1 MTRQVCTELRIC
13 PVAGCNTLPL
23 KYLLRHLE
31 NVHSDLSPE
40 EAGLMFRTASVFRVP
55 AGKKRMDVVVRKGK
69 KTKLQLAR
77 KSTGGIPEYDGSTAG
92 ISPASHDDVNRSAEV
107 GSLQCRARKVDKA
120 TQCNLLPPG
129 LLEPLDRALCT
140 DLQGTQPATY
150 STPRPQY
157 ARKSTSSSAED
168 NGVKVQYARKR
179 TSSSAEDNEG
189 DVVRK
194 RNELGL
200 TKKRV
205 KFAEDTS
212 PTPTNQPVPAVA
224 SPPAIPMDT
233 GSSSD
238 LGITSAGKPCE
249 MVCKWGNWTVI
260 FYETPKFLP
269 HL

>member
-1 MTRQVCTELRIC
+1 MCTELRVC

-23 KYLLRHLE
+23 KYLLKHLE
-31 NVHSDLSPE
+31 NVHPDLSPE
-40 EAGLMFRTASVFRVP
+40 EAELLFRTAAVFRVP

-77 KSTGGIPEYDGSTAG
+77 KSTGGISEHDGTTAG
-92 ISPASHDDVNRSAEV
+92 LLPASRAVQYDVNRSAEV
-107 GSLQCRARKVDKA
+107 GSLQCRARKMDKA

-129 LLEPLDRALCT
+129 LLEPLDKALCA

-157 ARKSTSSSAED
+157 ARKSTSTSNE
-168 NGVKVQYARKR
+168 GVKVQYYARKG
-179 TSSSAEDNEG
+179 TSASAEDNEG
-189 DVVRK
+189 GIVRK

-200 TKKRV
+200 MKKRV
-205 KFAEDTS
+205 KFAENTV

-224 SPPAIPMDT
+224 FPPAIPMGT
-233 GSSSD
+233 GSSD
-238 LGITSAGKPCE
+238 QGITSAGKPCE

-260 FYETPKFLP
+260 FYETPQFLP